1 MEYHCKY
8 DELVEP
14 ADLLDH
20 PRNHNKHPERQLA
33 ALEAFIRH
41 SGWRHP
47 AVVSR
52 LSGKLVA
59 GHARKEAAIRL
70 GCQVPVV
77 YQDFESDAE
86 ERTFLAADNKLSELA
101 EMDVELLEVEL
112 LELEALEVPIYDFGF
127 DKRSDR
133 HPESDKEI
141 DVGSKLFVEVECQTE
156 LEQEKLFNQL
166 TEDGYKC
173 RVLRL

>member
-20 PRNHNKHPERQLA
+20 PRNHNNHPERQLA

-47 AVVSR
+47 AVVSK
-52 LSGKLVA
+52 LSGKIVA

-77 YQDFESDAE
+77 YQYFESDAE
-86 ERTFLAADNKLSELA
+86 ERTFLAADNKLAELA
-101 EMDVELLEVEL
+101 EMDVELLDVEI
-112 LELEALEVPIYDFGF
+112 LELEDLDVPIYDFGF
-127 DKRSDR
+127 NKPTDSKSSTD
-133 HPESDKEI
+133 I
-141 DVGSKLFVEVECQTE
+141 DIESKLIVEAECQTE
-156 LEQEKLFNQL
+156 LEQEKLFNRL